1 MPKNITG
8 GNRHKKAKNKPKQ
21 EEVQQNKRVELAGE
35 NQIYALVKSRSGG
48 TRLQVECSDG
58 QKRSAIIPGKFYKKV
73 WMNAGDII
81 LCELKDADINSCY
94 VIYKYTPK
102 EANVLKSQGHINFE
116 VMQEVDEK
124 QGFKFTEN
132 TVSPQQRNL
141 DLNDIDDSMS
151 LESEDN
157 EPEEKQSK
165 DKSHHSSEEA
175 ESEDSI
181 DIDDL

>member
-1 MPKNITG
+1 MPKNVSG

-21 EEVQQNKRVELAGE
+21 EDVPQNNRVELAKE

-48 TRLQVECSDG
+48 SRLQVECSDG

-102 EANVLKSQGHINFE
+102 EANVLKSKGHISFD
-116 VMQEVDEK
+116 VVQEADDKV
-124 QGFKFTEN
+124 GYKFAEN

-141 DLNDIDDSMS
+141 DLNGIDDSIS
-151 LESEDN
+151 FDDDL
-157 EPEEKQSK
+157 PEGPPTK
-165 DKSHHSSEEA
+165 DKSKHSSEEA
-175 ESEDSI
+175 ESEDSL
-181 DIDDL
+181 DMDDL

>member
-1 MPKNITG
+1 
-8 GNRHKKAKNKPKQ
+8 
-21 EEVQQNKRVELAGE
+21 
-35 NQIYALVKSRSGG
+35 
-48 TRLQVECSDG
+48 
-58 QKRSAIIPGKFYKKV
+58 
-73 WMNAGDII
+73 MNAGDII

-102 EANVLKSQGHINFE
+102 EANVLKSQGNINFE